1 MASPVTAEDLFD
13 PEFLESLQRLR
24 LVARR
29 VPRGGRFA
37 EQRSKAQGTGIEF
50 QDYRPYSPGDDL
62 RAIDWNIYR
71 RLGKVFLRLFE
82 EMEDLPVYLLPDVSR
97 SMWLEEPPRA
107 HACLR
112 AAMAFTAI
120 SLGQNDRVGVF
131 PFAEE
136 LKILMRPRS
145 GWSSLP
151 LFAQSLSGVEP
162 GGATDLAGSLR
173 RFGAMRLRRGLVVI
187 LSDFFDPRGADAV
200 VDALKKVQHSIVLV
214 QLTRES
220 DRDPSLQG
228 DLRLRDCESG
238 EMADVT
244 VTPAVLERYR
254 ESYDRFQN
262 TLTEF
267 AQKRGIGM
275 VQVDASKP
283 VVEQLA
289 GLFEGGRYE
298 A

>member
-97 SMWLEEPPRA
+97 SMWMEEPPRA

-112 AAMAFTAI
+112 SAMAFTAI
-120 SLGQNDRVGVF
+120 SLGQQDRVGVF
-131 PFAEE
+131 PFADE
-136 LKILMRPRS
+136 LNILMQPRS

-151 LFAQSLSGVEP
+151 LFAQRLSSVGS
-162 GGATDLAGSLR
+162 GGATDLAASLR
-173 RFGAMRLRRGLVVI
+173 RFGGMRLRRGLVVI

-200 VDALKKVQHSIVLV
+200 VAALKKVQHSMVLV

-238 EMADVT
+238 DMADVT
-244 VTPAVLERYR
+244 VTPAVIERYR

>member
-1 MASPVTAEDLFD
+1 MAAPVTAEDLFD

-24 LVARR
+24 LVALR

-37 EQRSKAQGTGIEF
+37 EQRSAAQGNGIEF

-97 SMWLEEPPRA
+97 SMWLENPPRA

-112 AAMAFTAI
+112 SAMAFAAI
-120 SLGQNDRVGVF
+120 SLAQHDKVGVF
-131 PFAEE
+131 PFSEE
-136 LKILMRPRS
+136 MEVLVPPRS

-151 LFAQSLSGVEP
+151 LFAQRMATLEA
-162 GGATDLAGSLR
+162 GGATDLTTSLR
-173 RFGAMRLRRGLVVI
+173 RFGSMRQRRGLAVV

-200 VDALKKVQHSIVLV
+200 IDALKKVRHSMVLV
-214 QLTRES
+214 QLTRAS
-220 DRDPSLQG
+220 DRDPELQG

-238 EMADVT
+238 EAADVT
-244 VTPAVLERYR
+244 VTPGVVQRYR
-254 ESYDRFQN
+254 ESYDRFQD
-262 TLTEF
+262 TLTRF
-267 AQKRGIGM
+267 AQRRGIGM
-275 VQVDASKP
+275 VQVDADQP

-289 GLFEGGRYE
+289 HLFEGGRYQ

>member
-1 MASPVTAEDLFD
+1 MAAPVTAEDLFD

-37 EQRSKAQGTGIEF
+37 EQRSKALGTGIEF

-71 RLGKVFLRLFE
+71 RLGRVFLRLFE
-82 EMEDLPVYLLPDVSR
+82 ELEDLPVYLMPDVSR
-97 SMWLEEPPRA
+97 SMWLEDPPRA

-112 AAMAFTAI
+112 SAMAFTAI
-120 SLGQNDRVGVF
+120 SLGQHDRVGVF
-131 PFAEE
+131 PFGEDME
-136 LKILMRPRS
+136 VLMRPRS
-145 GWSSLP
+145 GWASLP
-151 LFAQSLSGVEP
+151 GFAQRMSTLGP
-162 GGATDLAGSLR
+162 AGATDLGRALR
-173 RFGAMRLRRGLVVI
+173 RFDGMGLRRGLVVV

-200 VDALKKVQHSIVLV
+200 VAALKKVRHSLVLV
-214 QLTRES
+214 QLTRAS
-220 DRDPSLQG
+220 DRDPQLQG

-238 EMADVT
+238 ESEDVT
-244 VTPAVLERYR
+244 VTPTLLARYR
-254 ESYDRFQN
+254 ESYDRHQQ
-262 TLTEF
+262 TLTSF
-267 AQKRGIGM
+267 AQRRGIGF
-275 VQVDASKP
+275 VQVDAARP

-289 GLFEGGRYE
+289 HLFEGGRLE